1 MKTVFVDTFDKK
13 NYSLS
18 YKEGEDYVMNVATV
32 YDYHNDKPYIS
43 ITVNHKLVDIKK
55 IIYTIEQ
62 QQKDIAYFGV
72 LLTQLNSKK

>member
-43 ITVNHKLVDIKK
+43 ITGNHKLVDIKK